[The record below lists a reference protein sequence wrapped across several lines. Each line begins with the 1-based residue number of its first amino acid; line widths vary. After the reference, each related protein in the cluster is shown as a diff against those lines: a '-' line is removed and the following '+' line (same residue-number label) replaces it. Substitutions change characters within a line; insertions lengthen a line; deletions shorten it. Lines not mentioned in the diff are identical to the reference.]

1 MQVPSISGDQGASPS
16 PSSSRFPRPRLATLS
31 ALAVAALTLAGCAQF
46 SDLGPRA
53 EPKAIDAYQS
63 SQSLDAA
70 ANAGAVAWPDDN
82 WWTAYGDKQLN
93 ALMGE
98 ALRGAPSMAVAR
110 ARLLKAEGVAQ
121 QQGAALLPQVTGNA
135 SLDHM
140 KQSYNNGVPADFVPR
155 GYNNE
160 ARVTLDFSYEID
172 FWGKNRAALAAATS
186 ELEAARADAAQARI
200 TLATSIAAGYA
211 ELERL
216 FSQRDTSQAALQVR
230 QETENLF
237 TQRRLNGLETE
248 GSVKQ
253 VIARRAT
260 AEADLL
266 AVDES
271 IALQRNKLAALAG
284 AGPDRGLQL
293 ARPVID
299 MSKPFNLPQ
308 ELPANLLGR
317 RPDIVAARLRAEA
330 AARQIKVARAQ
341 FYPNVNLS
349 AYFGFQSLGTN
360 LLTQSGSSIG
370 SFGPAI
376 SLPIFEGGRLRGQFR
391 SASASYDEAVA
402 NYDSAVTQALQDV
415 ADVAV
420 SERALS
426 GRLNRTEAAADAA
439 RDAYRIVRNRYE
451 GGLTNYLDVLNAQD
465 TLLTN
470 LRELSTLRSR
480 LFALDVSMVRA
491 LGGGYQHPS

>member
-1 MQVPSISGDQGASPS
+1 MEVQSVSFKENRSQSL
-16 PSSSRFPRPRLATLS
+16 RPLLTLS
-31 ALAVAALTLAGCAQF
+31 TLALAALTLAGCAQF

-53 EPKAIDAYQS
+53 EPKATDAYQS
-63 SQSLDAA
+63 SQSLT
-70 ANAGAVAWPDDN
+70 GTTVGTVAWPDDN
-82 WWTAYGDKQLN
+82 WWTVYGDKQLN
-93 ALMGE
+93 TLIGE
-98 ALRGAPSMAVAR
+98 ALHGAPSLAVAR

-121 QQGAALLPQVTGNA
+121 QQGAALLPQVSANA
-135 SLDHM
+135 SLDRM

-160 ARVTLDFSYEID
+160 TRATLDFSYEID

-186 ELEAARADAAQARI
+186 DLEAARADAAQARI
-200 TLATSIAAGYA
+200 TLSTSIAAAYA

-216 FSQRDTSQAALQVR
+216 FSQRDTSEAALQVR
-230 QETENLF
+230 VETENLF
-237 TQRRLNGLETE
+237 QQRRINGLETE

-253 VIARRAT
+253 VTARRAM

-266 AVDES
+266 SLDES
-271 IALQRNKLAALAG
+271 ISLQRNKLAALAG

-299 MSKPFNLPQ
+299 MSKPFNLPK
-308 ELPANLLGR
+308 ELPAELLGR
-317 RPDIVAARLRAEA
+317 RPDIVAARLRAESA
-330 AARQIKVARAQ
+330 AKQIKVARAQ

-349 AYFGFQSLGTN
+349 TYFGFQSLGTN

-420 SERALS
+420 SEKALS
-426 GRLNRTEAAADAA
+426 GRLNKTEEAAHAA
-439 RDAYRIVRNRYE
+439 EEAYRIVRNRYE

-465 TLLTN
+465 ALLTN

-480 LFALDVSMVRA
+480 MFALDVSMVRA
-491 LGGGYQHPS
+491 LGGGYQHAS

>member
-1 MQVPSISGDQGASPS
+1 MQVPSVSGDQDASRTRLPCL
-16 PSSSRFPRPRLATLS
+16 PRLATLS

-63 SQSLDAA
+63 SQSL
-70 ANAGAVAWPDDN
+70 NATGPVAWPDDN

-93 ALMGE
+93 TLMAE

-200 TLATSIAAGYA
+200 ALATSIAAGYA

-237 TQRRLNGLETE
+237 VQRRLNGLETE

-253 VIARRAT
+253 VVARRAM

-293 ARPVID
+293 ARPAID

-330 AARQIKVARAQ
+330 AAKQIKVARAQ

-370 SFGPAI
+370 SVGPAI

-426 GRLNRTEAAADAA
+426 GRLDRTEAAADAA

>member
-1 MQVPSISGDQGASPS
+1 MQVQ
-16 PSSSRFPRPRLATLS
+16 SSFGRGKRSRSVAALS
-31 ALAVAALTLAGCAQF
+31 ALALATLTLAGCAQF

-53 EPKAIDAYQS
+53 EPKAIDAYQTA
-63 SQSLDAA
+63 QSLNGAA
-70 ANAGAVAWPDDN
+70 AVAWPDDN
-82 WWTAYGDKQLN
+82 WWTIYGDRQLD

-135 SLDHM
+135 SLDRM
-140 KQSYNNGVPADFVPR
+140 KQSYNNGVPPDFVPKN
-155 GYNNE
+155 YNNE
-160 ARVTLDFSYEID
+160 TRVALDFSYEID

-186 ELEAARADAAQARI
+186 DLEAARADAAQARI
-200 TLATSIAAGYA
+200 ALATSIAAAYA

-216 FSQRDTSQAALQVR
+216 FSQRDTAVAALQVR
-230 QETENLF
+230 VETEDLF
-237 TQRRLNGLETE
+237 GQRRLNGLETE

-253 VIARRAT
+253 VVARRAM

-266 AVDES
+266 SIDES
-271 IALQRNKLAALAG
+271 IALQRNRLAALAG

-299 MSKPFNLPQ
+299 MSKPFSLPQ

-330 AARQIKVARAQ
+330 AAKQIKVARAQ
-341 FYPNVNLS
+341 FYPNVNLT

-360 LLTQSGSSIG
+360 LLTSAGSDIG
-370 SFGPAI
+370 SVGPAI

-420 SERALS
+420 SEKALS
-426 GRLNRTEAAADAA
+426 GRLDRVEAAAHAA
-439 RDAYRIVRNRYE
+439 EEAYRIVRNRYE
-451 GGLTNYLDVLNAQD
+451 GGLANYLDVLTAQD

-480 LFALDVSMVRA
+480 MFALDVSMVRA
-491 LGGGYQHPS
+491 LGGGYQHAG

>member
-1 MQVPSISGDQGASPS
+1 
-16 PSSSRFPRPRLATLS
+16 
-31 ALAVAALTLAGCAQF
+31 
-46 SDLGPRA
+46 
-53 EPKAIDAYQS
+53 
-63 SQSLDAA
+63 
-70 ANAGAVAWPDDN
+70 
-82 WWTAYGDKQLN
+82 
-93 ALMGE
+93 MGE

-140 KQSYNNGVPADFVPR
+140 KQSYNNGVPPDFVPR

-237 TQRRLNGLETE
+237 MQRRLNGLETE

-253 VIARRAT
+253 VVARRAM

-330 AARQIKVARAQ
+330 AAKQIKVARAQ

-491 LGGGYQHPS
+491 LGGGYQHAS

>member
-1 MQVPSISGDQGASPS
+1 MQVPSISIPQKPPQAW
-16 PSSSRFPRPRLATLS
+16 LQLS
-31 ALAVAALTLAGCAQF
+31 ALALAALTLAGCAQF

-53 EPKAIDAYQS
+53 EPKAAEAYQS
-63 SQSLDAA
+63 SQTLS
-70 ANAGAVAWPDDN
+70 GTAVVWPDDN

-93 ALMGE
+93 TLIGE
-98 ALRGAPSMAVAR
+98 ALHGAPSLAVAR
-110 ARLLKAEGVAQ
+110 ARLLQAEGTAQ
-121 QQGAALLPQVTGNA
+121 QQGAALLPQVSANA
-135 SLDHM
+135 SLDRM
-140 KQSYNNGVPADFVPR
+140 KQSYNNGVPPDFVPKN
-155 GYNNE
+155 YNNE
-160 ARVTLDFSYEID
+160 TRATLDFSYEID

-186 ELEAARADAAQARI
+186 DLEAARADAAQARI
-200 TLATSIAAGYA
+200 TLSTSIASAYA

-216 FSQRDTSQAALQVR
+216 YSQRDTDQAALQVR
-230 QETENLF
+230 VETENLF
-237 TQRRLNGLETE
+237 QQRRLNGLETE

-253 VIARRAT
+253 VTARRAM

-266 AVDES
+266 NVDES

-293 ARPVID
+293 TRPVID
-299 MSKPFNLPQ
+299 MSRSFGLPHS
-308 ELPANLLGR
+308 LPAELLGR

-330 AARQIKVARAQ
+330 AAKKIKVARAQ
-341 FYPNVNLS
+341 FYPNVNLT
-349 AYFGFQSLGTN
+349 AYLGYQSLGVN
-360 LLTQSGSSIG
+360 MLTSRGSDIG
-370 SFGPAI
+370 SIGPAI

-391 SASASYDEAVA
+391 SASGSYDEAVA

-420 SERALS
+420 SEKALG
-426 GRLNRTEAAADAA
+426 GRLSKVEEAARAA
-439 RDAYRIVRNRYE
+439 EEAYRIVRNRYE

-480 LFALDVSMVRA
+480 MFALDVAMVRA
-491 LGGGYQHPS
+491 LGGGYQHAG

>member
-1 MQVPSISGDQGASPS
+1 MQVPSISGDQGASPY
-16 PSSSRFPRPRLATLS
+16 RRRRQPRLATLS

-53 EPKAIDAYQS
+53 EPKDINAYES
-63 SQSLDAA
+63 SQSL
-70 ANAGAVAWPDDN
+70 NAGNSGTVAWPDDN

-93 ALMGE
+93 TLMGE
-98 ALRGAPSMAVAR
+98 ALRCAPSMAVAR

-135 SLDHM
+135 SLDRM

-230 QETENLF
+230 QETEDLF
-237 TQRRLNGLETE
+237 KQRRLNGLETE

-253 VIARRAT
+253 VVARRAM

-330 AARQIKVARAQ
+330 AAKQIKVARAQ

-439 RDAYRIVRNRYE
+439 QDAYRIVRNRYE